1 MSLAHLRILLTGANG
16 GIGAAMARALAARG
30 AALLVTGR
38 DGAALDRLA
47 AALDLP
53 AGRCLAVAADLT
65 DPVARVRLVHA
76 ALTWEGGVNALVN
89 NAGQGQ
95 FGLFADTTPQ
105 QLEALLAANVAAP
118 LHLCRALLP
127 RLQTL
132 PVAHVVNVGSVLGA
146 IGHPGHALYC
156 ASKFALR
163 GFSEALAREL
173 ADGPVRVHYLAP
185 RATRTGLN
193 EPAVEAMN
201 AELGSAIDAPERV
214 AAALVALLEGGRPRA
229 TLGWPERLFVRVNAL
244 FPAVVDRALAAKL
257 PVIRRHAAAQGRE
270 AASVRSRR
278 KTA

>member
-30 AALLVTGR
+30 AALLVTG
-38 DGAALDRLA
+38 LDRLA

-65 DPVARVRLVHA
+65 DPVARARLVHA

-163 GFSEALAREL
+163 SF
-173 ADGPVRVHYLAP
+173 ADSLR
-185 RATRTGLN
+185 
-193 EPAVEAMN
+193 N
-201 AELGSAIDAPERV
+201 AEPGLRV
-214 AAALVALLEGGRPRA
+214 TSVHPGRIATEMQEDLVAYEGRDYDPTRFLSPETVAHVTADAIHPPRDGHVREVILRPR
-229 TLGWPERLFVRVNAL
+229 
-244 FPAVVDRALAAKL
+244 
-257 PVIRRHAAAQGRE
+257 
-270 AASVRSRR
+270 
-278 KTA
+278 